1 MKKYVFSFISFMDN
15 IMTSK
20 IIQSEKDMLEVAIDE
35 LNLCGYDVEEVY
47 DIEGLKRFAFDCDS
61 MFEIIEI

>member
-1 MKKYVFSFISFMDN
+1 MFLCYCCATLLCTEESA
-15 IMTSK
+15 
-20 IIQSEKDMLEVAIDE
+20 KDMLEVAIDE

>member
-1 MKKYVFSFISFMDN
+1 
-15 IMTSK
+15 MTSK